1 MDKLLV
7 LGGKPIGSTEIVER
21 AKEKGIYTIVTDYL
35 SASESPAKLISDEQW
50 DISVDQIDELA
61 QKATEEHVN
70 GIVAGVHE
78 FCLRKAIQV
87 CEKCGLP
94 SWCTLEQWDNCSNKK
109 AFKALCKKNGIDVA
123 RTYKL
128 DDEIQYPVIVKPAD
142 SDGSR
147 GFSICSNQEELEK
160 GVRHALEFSSDYLIE
175 EFIQSEACIIHY
187 TVINGEVIFSGISDK
202 RSRRLEGGS
211 MVMALQTF
219 PAKDQERYLNDV
231 NEKAIQMFKSIGI
244 KNSPIWIEAF
254 NDGNRF
260 VFNEMALRFGGSMTS
275 YPVMYN
281 TGMDQLN
288 LFIDSALG
296 KKSEETVK
304 WSPLNKNN
312 YAILPIHLKEGKI
325 VEIKGR
331 KELLANPNI
340 EQIVLVHHVGDE
352 IKNWGTAQQVFC
364 YLHMTYRDAEEFSNN
379 IAAITNTLRVEDEHE
394 QNMLYYLMDFENFLI

>member
-21 AKEKGIYTIVTDYL
+21 AKKKGIYTIVADYL
-35 SASESPAKLISDEQW
+35 QASESPAKLISDEQW
-50 DISVDQIDELA
+50 DISVDQVDELA
-61 QKATEEHVN
+61 RKATEEHVN

-109 AFKALCKKNGIDVA
+109 AFKALCEKNGIDVA
-123 RTYKL
+123 KTYKL
-128 DDEIQYPVIVKPAD
+128 DDEIRYPVIVKPAD

-147 GFSICSNQEELEK
+147 GFSICNNREELEK
-160 GVRHALEFSSDYLIE
+160 GVRHALEFSTDYLIE

-187 TVINGEVIFSGISDK
+187 TVVNGEVIFSGISDK
-202 RSRRLEGGS
+202 HSRRLEGGS

-219 PAKDQERYLNDV
+219 PAKDQECYLKDV

-254 NDGNRF
+254 NDGKRF
-260 VFNEMALRFGGSMTS
+260 VFNEMALRFGGSMTN

-281 TGMDQLN
+281 TGLDQLN
-288 LFIDSALG
+288 LFIDAALG
-296 KKSEETVK
+296 KTSTETVK
-304 WSPLNKNN
+304 WTSLNKNN

-325 VEIKGR
+325 AKIKGR
-331 KELLANPNI
+331 KELLANLNI

-364 YLHMTYRDAEEFSNN
+364 YLHMTYRNAEEFSNN
-379 IAAITNTLRVEDEHE
+379 IAVIKNTLRAENEQK
-394 QNMLYYLMDFENFLI
+394 QNMLYYLMDFENFSI